1 MNNTLYAK
9 RDELTAKWQLKFN
22 SLEKDANGEVKA
34 TSDDLNF
41 LGGIRN
47 ELETIGEQIAT
58 LEFGAKIGSDG
69 KWNIAKPVTDEPIKQ
84 SAKSLGEQFIASPE
98 WKGSASVGSNGNRYE
113 FDMDAKAVMTTTAG
127 YVPEVFRDG
136 TNVYAISRPPQL
148 MDYLQFESTD
158 QNSIEYMA
166 QTTRTPNVTAV
177 AEGATLTEAAYAWT
191 VQTAPIRDI
200 GSFLPVTQNQLD
212 DAAQVRSII
221 DGDLLLATRQE
232 MDRQLTV
239 GAGTGSNLTGI
250 YNTSGILTQAK
261 GALTTLDAIATCLR
275 RLSATEAY
283 VNPNLIVLHATDMW
297 NLLLVKDSQN
307 RYLLADPGQMPKPMA
322 WGRPIVQSEA
332 LTAGNGLILDTN
344 YFNPVLR
351 RGVVVETGY
360 INDDFVKRQ
369 LTLRAYVR
377 LGIKAKR
384 ATAAIT
390 LTGL

>member
-1 MNNTLYAK
+1 MFNTLYEK
-9 RDELTAKWQLKFN
+9 RDELTAEWQVKFN

-58 LEFGAKIGSDG
+58 LEYGVKIGKDG
-69 KWNIAKPVTDEPIKQ
+69 KWQKVATDAPVRQE
-84 SAKSLGEQFIASPE
+84 AKSLGEQFVSNPE
-98 WKGSASVGSNGNRYE
+98 WKGSSSLTQGGRRYE
-113 FDMDAKAVMTTTAG
+113 YDMDAKAVMTTTAG

-148 MDYLQFESTD
+148 MDFLQFESTD
-158 QNSIEYMA
+158 QNSIAYMA
-166 QTTRTPNVTAV
+166 QTTRTANVTAV

-191 VQTAPIRDI
+191 EQTAPIRDI

-239 GAGTGSNLTGI
+239 GSGSGSNLTGI

-275 RLSATEAY
+275 RLSASEAY
-283 VNPNLIVLHATDMW
+283 VNPNLIVMHATDLW

-307 RYLLADPGQMPKPMA
+307 RYLLADPGGMPKPMA
-322 WGRPIVQSEA
+322 WGRPVIQSDA
-332 LTAGNGLILDTN
+332 LTAGNALILDTT
-344 YFNPVLR
+344 FFTPVLR
-351 RGVVVETGY
+351 RGVVVETGWQ
-360 INDDFVKRQ
+360 NDDFVKRQ
-369 LTLRAYVR
+369 VTLRAYVR

-384 ATAAIT
+384 ATAAVT